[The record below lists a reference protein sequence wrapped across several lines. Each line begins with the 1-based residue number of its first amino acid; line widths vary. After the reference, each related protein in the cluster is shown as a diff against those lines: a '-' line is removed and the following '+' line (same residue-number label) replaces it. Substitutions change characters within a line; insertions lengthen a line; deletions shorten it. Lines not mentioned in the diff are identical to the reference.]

1 MKLYKKSFKG
11 IALAAFS
18 VLALSACSDWTDSE
32 SIKLKEPGIDEQSP
46 ELYAKYLKNLQEYK
60 NSDHKIVYGWFD
72 NSEKVPFSRGQHMS
86 DVPDSLDVIIATTPD
101 LAEFELE
108 DIANVHEKG
117 TKVFYS
123 ISYDNILKEHTDKVK
138 EGTET
143 SAFSA
148 YLSAEL
154 NRLIALEAPFDGIV
168 AEYRGSNPI
177 GQSVLSSFDHII
189 LITNDVTDVAQ
200 LGIEAL
206 QALMADG
213 VPADRFIVSA
223 STVSLDTTDKTTGYY
238 NALRAL
244 SEAAYWV
251 TEPSAEFTKA
261 GLAIE
266 NMQNDYYN
274 ATNTYQYVR
283 EAINIMNPAPK
294 K

>member
-11 IALAAFS
+11 IVLAAFS

-123 ISYDNILKEHTDKVK
+123 IDRKSTRLNSSHKVQSRMPS
-138 EGTET
+138 
-143 SAFSA
+143 SA
-148 YLSAEL
+148 
-154 NRLIALEAPFDGIV
+154 
-168 AEYRGSNPI
+168 
-177 GQSVLSSFDHII
+177 
-189 LITNDVTDVAQ
+189 
-200 LGIEAL
+200 
-206 QALMADG
+206 
-213 VPADRFIVSA
+213 
-223 STVSLDTTDKTTGYY
+223 
-238 NALRAL
+238 
-244 SEAAYWV
+244 
-251 TEPSAEFTKA
+251 
-261 GLAIE
+261 
-266 NMQNDYYN
+266 
-274 ATNTYQYVR
+274 
-283 EAINIMNPAPK
+283 
-294 K
+294 

>member
-154 NRLIALEAPFDGIV
+154 TRLIALEAPFDGIV
-168 AEYRGSNPI
+168 A
-177 GQSVLSSFDHII
+177 
-189 LITNDVTDVAQ
+189 
-200 LGIEAL
+200 
-206 QALMADG
+206 
-213 VPADRFIVSA
+213 
-223 STVSLDTTDKTTGYY
+223 
-238 NALRAL
+238 
-244 SEAAYWV
+244 
-251 TEPSAEFTKA
+251 
-261 GLAIE
+261 
-266 NMQNDYYN
+266 
-274 ATNTYQYVR
+274 
-283 EAINIMNPAPK
+283 
-294 K
+294 